1 MTIIKYHLDQ
11 DLKMEILKNIQH
23 KHEIIIDRDLIN
35 SSWINFQKKLEIL
48 NIPNDD
54 IYSSFSVVLD
64 IPLYKEDKIIYKN
77 SNLAL
82 SETTIYCTNPKYI
95 NETNTTTT
103 IESSK
108 KYEIGLIDPETLS
121 SIKIGKKKYI
131 NNEFKIKK
139 MVTNQI
145 LNSINDGFS
154 KVEAFIKNDLIII
167 SKYKNNKKI
176 LHNINIKSTLKE
188 DFFDNIEDIIE
199 NSVKDKYIIE
209 VKNNAKKITIK
220 SESVSLDYLE
230 LLKNGKDK
238 DILSEIVYASNKSR
252 GIIFVG
258 GTSGMGKTSF
268 LRGLSKLITEKDT
281 NKEILF
287 IKDASDIKGS
297 LYADVIFIDIENPT
311 DFISEITEMSL
322 MGSLVIVSL
331 VSSNSIHTLKI
342 LKYKS
347 KEDKNLFADEIIGV
361 YHQVMIPGAILEDS
375 IEKSVFDLKEYKL
388 MLNYKNRPNPNDK
401 ILTSSIL
408 SNVITDNM
416 VLCEWLVASELIK
429 NSLSGVFDEKEII
442 MEKRGE
448 EWLDMSENALILLLN
463 KKITINDFLKNLTL
477 L

>member
-1 MTIIKYHLDQ
+1 MTILTYHLDQ
-11 DLKMEILKNIQH
+11 DLKMEILKNIQD
-23 KHEIIIDRDLIN
+23 KSKIIIDRDLIN
-35 SSWINFQKKLEIL
+35 SDWTNFQKKLDIL
-48 NIPNDD
+48 NIPKDD

-64 IPLYKEDKIIYKN
+64 MPLYKDEKIIYKN
-77 SNLAL
+77 SNLAM

-95 NETNTTTT
+95 NETN
-103 IESSK
+103 IANKMESSK
-108 KYEIGLIDPETLS
+108 IYKIGIIDPETLN
-121 SIKIGKKKYI
+121 SIKIDIKNYI
-131 NNEFKIKK
+131 KNELKIKK
-139 MVTNQI
+139 LVTNQI

-154 KVEAFIKNDLIII
+154 KVEAFIKDDSIII

-176 LHNINIKSTLKE
+176 LHTINIGINLNT
-188 DFFDNIEDIIE
+188 DFFKNIEDMIE

-209 VKNNAKKITIK
+209 VKTNSEKITIK
-220 SESVSLDYLE
+220 SESVSIDYLG
-230 LLKNGKDK
+230 LLKRGKDK
-238 DILSEIVYASNKSR
+238 DILSEIVDASNKSR

-268 LRGLSKLITEKDT
+268 LKGLSKLITEKEP

-287 IKDASDIKGS
+287 IQNEVNIKGS

-311 DFISEITEMSL
+311 DFIKEITEMSL

-347 KEDKNLFADEIIGV
+347 KEDKTLFADELIGV
-361 YHQVMIPGAILEDS
+361 YHQVMIPEAVLEDS
-375 IEKSVFDLKEYKL
+375 IEKSAFDLKEYKM

-401 ILTSSIL
+401 ILTSSIS

-416 VLCEWLVASELIK
+416 VLCEWLVVSNLIK
-429 NSLSGVFDEKEII
+429 SSLSGIFDEKEII
-442 MEKRGE
+442 IEKRGE
-448 EWLDMSENALILLLN
+448 EWLDMSENALILMLN